1 MKRPVL
7 WLACAWA
14 FWASG
19 DFTQVKTRGLALT
32 GTPRLLEYYPTYE
45 DCRLAYQWRTH
56 MDERDRQ
63 AAREQG
69 VAVQGEMQ
77 YKCLPQGVQPTASTT
92 WD

>member
-1 MKRPVL
+1 MKHAFILVN
-7 WLACAWA
+7 CAWA

-32 GTPRLLEYYPTYE
+32 GTPRILEYYPTYE
-45 DCRLAYQWRTH
+45 DCRLAYKWRLTV
-56 MDERDRQ
+56 DELDRKV
-63 AAREQG
+63 AREQG
-69 VAVQGEMQ
+69 LAVQGEMQ